1 MSPAPSGRRGPSPA
15 PPWLW
20 FWLALYLVTLPG
32 QVPRWRAL
40 GGHIHR
46 LVGNRGEGL
55 LNALA
60 VLEAVP
66 LLVVLLGVVTVLL
79 PWLRRT
85 WVERRFRLSVPAPA
99 PVLDEIRQV
108 VDRHAPGLVVRTNLL
123 RSDQLAFVYPLGY
136 RAAGL
141 ALFGGFVRLWRA
153 DRPAAEAVLLHELA
167 HGRQGDALLV
177 GAGSLFRTLL
187 ERWLLLYLVLGL
199 GPLVAVWTADRVVAV
214 REVLALEALGVR
226 ADLWSLVGR
235 LAGQFVGVFLPQL
248 VRLSLALAC
257 WTASV
262 IVLPLLAIWTAELA
276 ADRFVVEIQGTVGP
290 LARVLRL
297 VRGARSWWGWV
308 LFRMSHP
315 PVALRLLT
323 ARKAEAGH
331 GLLFVALLFP
341 LGYLLRLVLLLGLQM
356 ATHLETAPLPDLP
369 RDLLAGAQTY
379 LVTLAPVWLAMGAVL
394 LVWPRLAPG
403 RTVVRGRTARH
414 TGAGA
419 YGAAAVLVFGVALAG
434 LAIEGTAI
442 ERVRALRGGASP
454 PAATW
459 QRGDLVEVEWQ
470 GRWWA
475 ARILDVRDGAFYVRY
490 EGFDA
495 SWDEWVLPSRIRRR
509 ARPQP

>member
-20 FWLALYLVTLPG
+20 FWLAVYLVTLPG

-46 LVGNRGEGL
+46 LVGNRSEGL

-66 LLVVLLGVVTVLL
+66 LLVVLVGVVTILF
-79 PWLRRT
+79 PWLRGA
-85 WVERRFRLSVPAPA
+85 WVERRFRLAVPAPA
-99 PVLDEIRQV
+99 PVLDEIREV

-136 RAAGL
+136 RAAAL

-167 HGRQGDALLV
+167 HRRQGDALLV
-177 GAGSLFRTLL
+177 GAASLFRTLL

-199 GPLVAVWTADRVVAV
+199 GPLVAIWTADRVVAV
-214 REVLALEALGVR
+214 REILALEALGVR
-226 ADLWSLVGR
+226 TEPWGLVGH
-235 LAGQFVGVFLPQL
+235 LARQFVGVFLPQL

-276 ADRFVVEIQGTVGP
+276 ADRFVVQVQGTAGP
-290 LARVLRL
+290 LARALGL
-297 VRGARSWWGWV
+297 VRGARSWWEWL

-323 ARKAEAGH
+323 ARKAEAGR
-331 GLLFVALLFP
+331 GLLLLVLLFP
-341 LGYLLRLVLLLGLQM
+341 LGYVFRAVLLLGLQM

-369 RDLLAGAQTY
+369 RALLAGAQTY

-394 LVWPRLAPG
+394 LVWPRLALG
-403 RTVVRGRTARH
+403 RTVRERTGQRV
-414 TGAGA
+414 GAGA
-419 YGAAAVLVFGVALAG
+419 YGAAAVLVFAVGLAG
-434 LAIEGTAI
+434 LAVEGTAV
-442 ERVRALRGGASP
+442 ERLRALRGGASP

-459 QRGDLVEVEWQ
+459 QRGDRVEVEWQ

-475 ARILDVRDGAFYVRY
+475 ARILDVRDGAFFVHY

-495 SWDEWVLPSRIRRR
+495 SWDEWVLPSRIRRS
-509 ARPQP
+509 ATQQP